1 MSSFGGGCVRGWLWV
16 SLAVSGVVLMA
27 AAGLVRWS
35 AERALGAAPEVVSSP
50 RGGLSWCAY
59 ERVGQLTC
67 DPPQLTG
74 ATVAMIVAFGGPG
87 AALAA
92 AGAAGLLRRRR
103 SAAEESDR
111 H

>member
-1 MSSFGGGCVRGWLWV
+1 MRGWLRV
-16 SLAVSGVVLMA
+16 FLAVSGVVLMA
-27 AAGLVRWS
+27 AAGLVWWS

-74 ATVAMIVAFGGPG
+74 GTVTVIVAFGGLG
-87 AALAA
+87 AASAA
-92 AGAAGLLRRRR
+92 AAAASLLRRRR
-103 SAAEESDR
+103 SASEDGHR